1 MGMGRPP
8 KFRDDKGRTLR
19 PAHVHIIMHTI
30 LAAWARKAAA
40 DAQTS
45 FGTWVGRIIEAHKE
59 RK

>member
-1 MGMGRPP
+1 
-8 KFRDDKGRTLR
+8 
-19 PAHVHIIMHTI
+19 MHPI